1 MKIER
6 RYIDTKIANPEG
18 ILLREKTDEVPYPV
32 MPGYAAVFNSFSQNL
47 GGFYEK
53 IEEGFFRDAITKDSF
68 EAFSLFNHDP
78 NLVLGATMNG
88 EVTVSEDKK
97 GLYQETILKGDTTI
111 SKDVE
116 AMVRAGRI
124 YKMSF
129 AFSIKKDAEEWKK
142 SKEGRIERTLLAG
155 GCEDLFDVSPVTY
168 PAYKATS
175 VGVRSHTEENK
186 DLEKVLVALV
196 SIERNLELSK
206 EELEILKEFRNRADA
221 YIERVPEVDQAAVL
235 DMKRRILLQ
244 FA

>member
-6 RYIDTKIANPEG
+6 RYVDTKIANPEG
-18 ILLREKTDEVPYPV
+18 IVLREKTEEVPYPV

-53 IEEGFFRDAITKDSF
+53 IEEGFFRDAIVKDSF

-129 AFSIKKDAEEWKK
+129 AFSIKRDAEEWKK
-142 SKEGRIERTLLAG
+142 TKEGRIERTLLAG
-155 GCEDLFDVSPVTY
+155 GCEDLYDVSPVTY

-175 VGVRSHTEENK
+175 VGVRSLSESNS
-186 DLEKVLVALV
+186 DLGKALVALV
-196 SIERNLELSK
+196 SIERNLEVSK
-206 EELEILKEFRNRADA
+206 EELEILKEFRNHVDA
-221 YIERVPEVDQAAVL
+221 YLERVPKVDEALVL
-235 DMKRRILLQ
+235 DMKRRLLLQ